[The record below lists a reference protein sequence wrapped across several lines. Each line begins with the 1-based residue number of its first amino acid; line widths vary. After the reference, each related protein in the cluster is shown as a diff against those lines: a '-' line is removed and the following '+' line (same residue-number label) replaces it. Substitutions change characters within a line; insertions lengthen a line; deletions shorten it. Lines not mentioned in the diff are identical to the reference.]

1 MNEQIETLIF
11 AQEAEQE
18 IARLR
23 MQIAAV
29 PQRVAALEKRLAEQI
44 QAVEQAEKSIK
55 EEEARR
61 RRFESDIKDQQ
72 QRIVKFRD
80 QLNSVKTNEQ
90 YKALE
95 HEIDFAKVAI
105 NKLEDSELE
114 SMELSEK
121 IEATLATA
129 KSDLADQKKAVEL
142 DKASA
147 GEELAALEAKR
158 ANLGQ
163 ERLRLRSQVSE
174 DLLATFDRIAQKR
187 GTAIARVRDQ
197 RCTACQMALRP
208 QMWNQ
213 VRTGEV
219 LPCESCARLLY
230 YDSELE
236 SMQASGQKNRS

>member
-11 AQEAEQE
+11 AQDAEQE

-23 MQIAAV
+23 TQMAAV
-29 PQRVAALEKRLAEQI
+29 PNRIAALDKSLGERTR
-44 QAVEQAEKSIK
+44 AVEQAEKSIK
-55 EEEARR
+55 EEEVRR

-80 QLNSVKTNEQ
+80 QLSSVKTNEQ
-90 YKALE
+90 YTALQ
-95 HEIDFAKVAI
+95 HEIAFAEAAI
-105 NKLEDSELE
+105 RKIEDSELE

-121 IEATLATA
+121 IESSLSSA
-129 KSDLADQKKAVEL
+129 KAGLADHTKATEL
-142 DKASA
+142 DKVAA
-147 GEELAALEAKR
+147 REELAGLQAKLKGLE
-158 ANLGQ
+158 Q
-163 ERLRLRSQVSE
+163 ERLRLRSSVDE
-174 DLLATFDRIAQKR
+174 GLLATFDRIAKGR

-213 VRTGEV
+213 VRNGEV
-219 LPCESCARLLY
+219 MPCESCARLLY

-236 SMQASGQKNRS
+236 SLQKNRN